1 MLHGLL
7 PPPPPHRMAD
17 SSFLGGARTKAG
29 MPETGGLE
37 RQRID
42 EIIQEASRGSK
53 FYEHQLKRE
62 KRVQDK
68 IEKLKAKKMGLEKM
82 FARDMQLWNKN
93 VKEMERWVAE
103 MESQADFTKTIVC
116 IDMDA
121 FFAAV
126 EHLEHPEWAQLPMA
140 VGGKSMLCT
149 ANYEARKFG
158 VVSAMPGY
166 IALKLCPQ
174 LLIVEPNFEKYRA
187 AADKFHPVF
196 KANAK

>member
-1 MLHGLL
+1 
-7 PPPPPHRMAD
+7 MAD

-62 KRVQDK
+62 KRVQEK
-68 IEKLKAKKMGLEKM
+68 IDKLKAKKVGLEKM
-82 FARDMQLWNKN
+82 FARDMQLWNRN
-93 VKEMERWVAE
+93 EKEMERWVQEAE
-103 MESQADFTKTIVC
+103 AQRDLSRTLVC

-126 EHLEHPEWAQLPMA
+126 ETLEHPEWEAMPMA
-140 VGGKSMLCT
+140 VGGKSMLST
-149 ANYEARKFG
+149 ANYEARKYG

-166 IALKLCPQ
+166 IALKLCPK
-174 LLIVEPNFEKYRA
+174 LLIVEPSFEKYRA
-187 AADKFHPVF
+187 AAEKFHPVF
-196 KANAK
+196 RVLCSVCFSIIS